1 LSDNQEKI
9 VIKDLDEALKYIEA
23 LDEFFTKYNK
33 AYNKFKNMVRKLG
46 FAEKKTFSYGFNPL
60 SGKGMDKL
68 IEQIVEEYLEKKF
81 SQQRQEEKDEYE
93 EEVDKEADR
102 EAEELIKK
110 LREMKRE

>member
-1 LSDNQEKI
+1 MSDNQEKI

-33 AYNKFKNMVRKLG
+33 AYNKFKSMVRKLG

-68 IEQIVEEYLEKKF
+68 IEQIVEKYLEERLGQSKP
-81 SQQRQEEKDEYE
+81 SE
-93 EEVDKEADR
+93 EEEYDEEADR
-102 EAEELIKK
+102 EAEELIQK
-110 LREMKRE
+110 LREMKKE